1 MVSIEQFIKM
11 AMALPEVTESLHFD
25 KPSFRIKNKIFATLH
40 VNDKRAM
47 VKLSLVEQSV
57 FSDIDRTII
66 YPVPG
71 GWGRQGATFVELTKV
86 KKEILK
92 EALESAWRIT
102 APKTLINK
110 YFPSEK
116 NDL

>member
-1 MVSIEQFIKM
+1 MVSIENFRKM
-11 AMALPEVTESLHFD
+11 ALLLPEATESLHFD

-40 VNDKRAM
+40 LSNKIAM
-47 VKLSLVEQSV
+47 LKLSLVQQSV

-71 GWGRQGATFVELTKV
+71 GWGRQGATFVELAKV

-92 EALESAWRIT
+92 EALVCAWRNT
-102 APKTLINK
+102 ASKTLL
-110 YFPSEK
+110 K
-116 NDL
+116 NNLRITN